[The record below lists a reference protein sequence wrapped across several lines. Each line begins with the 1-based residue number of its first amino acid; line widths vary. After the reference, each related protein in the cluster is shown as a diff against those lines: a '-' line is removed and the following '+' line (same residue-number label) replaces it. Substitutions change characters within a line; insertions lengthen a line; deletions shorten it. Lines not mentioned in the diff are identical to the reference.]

1 MLVVGLWLWGAFRS
15 GRDDVDTGQARVEHG
30 DDSRLGR
37 RFVIG
42 GGIVM
47 PAVIMAGFFGV
58 QLVTTAAQS
67 QAEGELVVEVTGHQ
81 YWWQLDYSGIDG
93 VEDFAT
99 ANEVHVPTGTEVK
112 VKLRSDDVIHSFW
125 VPQLAGKVDLVPGRP
140 AEFVLQADE
149 PGTYPGYCAEYCGLQ
164 HAWMKFEVVAQQPDD
179 FRTWAEQQAE
189 DAAEP
194 TAEPARPRPGRL
206 RGPELRGLPHDPRRR
221 GRGRVR
227 PRPDPP
233 GIPRAHR
240 RRDPAP
246 DRGRPARL
254 GRQRPDDQARRADAA
269 RSSWTAR
276 TSTPSSRTC

>member
-1 MLVVGLWLWGAFRS
+1 MIPIRTRHRLRTATVLAASLLFLGGCSQGGFDPRGPEAARIHWVFWALMIASTAVTVLVVGLWLWGALRS
-15 GRDDVDTGQARVEHG
+15 GRDDVDTGEARLEHG

-67 QAEGELVVEVTGHQ
+67 QAEGELVIEVTGHQ

-125 VPQLAGKVDLVPGRP
+125 VPQVSGKVDLVPGRP
-140 AEFVLQADE
+140 AEFVLQADD
-149 PGTYPGYCAEYCGLQ
+149 PGTYPGYCAEYCGSS
-164 HAWMKFEVVAQQPDD
+164 
-179 FRTWAEQQAE
+179 T
-189 DAAEP
+189 
-194 TAEPARPRPGRL
+194 
-206 RGPELRGLPHDPRRR
+206 RG
-221 GRGRVR
+221 
-227 PRPDPP
+227 
-233 GIPRAHR
+233 
-240 RRDPAP
+240 
-246 DRGRPARL
+246 
-254 GRQRPDDQARRADAA
+254 
-269 RSSWTAR
+269 
-276 TSTPSSRTC
+276 